1 MGETYSE
8 VWKMKMKI
16 SLRACSVA
24 SVLTVACLAQG
35 ADTSK
40 APPPENDVPQM
51 MSRQEV
57 TSIVADSR
65 KIVSPNGI
73 EELKEIPVN
82 GTIQWISIRGK
93 DKRNPILL
101 YLHGGPG
108 SRTMPEDYTFQ
119 SPWED
124 FFTVVQWDQ
133 RGAGKTYGAN
143 DPEKLAATMTL
154 PQMVDDAAVVTQYLK
169 NTYGKKKIFLLGHSW
184 GSVLGITLVHEHPE
198 WFYAYI
204 GTGQMIDEERS
215 EAEGYQ
221 FALDQAETHHNDEA
235 VKELK
240 ALAPYPGR
248 LPLTIAQLSIQRKW
262 LEYYGGLTWGRR
274 DYQYDANAWMLSPDY
289 TDKDLD
295 QESEGS
301 LYSLTHLLAT
311 AFSFNAEE
319 MTSFKCPI
327 FLFEGRHDYS
337 VSHTLPEAWFSKIK
351 APKKKLIWFEDSAHM
366 AMQEQSGRFLYHLV
380 TDVRPLS
387 AKAGDAAPADAAE

>member
-1 MGETYSE
+1 
-8 VWKMKMKI
+8 MKMKI
-16 SLRACSVA
+16 WLRACSIA
-24 SVLTVACLAQG
+24 SVSTVACLAQG
-35 ADTSK
+35 AGTSK
-40 APPPENDVPQM
+40 TTPENDTQM

-82 GTIQWISIRGK
+82 GTMQWISVRGK

-108 SRTMPEDYTFQ
+108 SPTTPEDYTFQ

-154 PQMVDDAAVVTQYLK
+154 PQMVDDAAVVTQYLE
-169 NTYGKKKIFLLGHSW
+169 NTYGKNKIFLLGHSW

-221 FALDQAETHHNDEA
+221 FALDQAEIHHNDEA

-240 ALAPYPGR
+240 AVSPYPGPP
-248 LPLTIAQLSIQRKW
+248 PLTIAHLSIQRKW

-274 DYQYDANAWMLSPDY
+274 DYQYDVNAWMLSPDY

-311 AFSFNAEE
+311 AFSFNAEG
-319 MTSFKCPI
+319 MTSLKCPI

-337 VSHTLPEAWFSKIK
+337 VSHTLPEAWFRKIK

-380 TDVRPLS
+380 TDVRPL
-387 AKAGDAAPADAAE
+387 AVKAGDAAPADAAE